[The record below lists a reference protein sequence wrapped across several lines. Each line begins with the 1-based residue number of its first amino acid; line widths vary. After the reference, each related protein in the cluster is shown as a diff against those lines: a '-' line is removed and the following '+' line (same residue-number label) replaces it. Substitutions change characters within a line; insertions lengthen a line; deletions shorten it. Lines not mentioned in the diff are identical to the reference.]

1 MATGSERY
9 RKHKVW
15 ETLTLKRDALAAAR
29 YDDARAE
36 QWRKDIVEWLTE
48 AAKTKAALQP
58 ALYLSALNNLSIVLN
73 ELPSADAAFKQFVG
87 VNNTGY
93 GQPRIDNLEAALRAL
108 PLPPP
113 RDLKDSYVKLLDDEI
128 EARTAR
134 LDQLEARVE
143 ETETALRERLQQTEQ
158 LSKSLDAL
166 ESKIATSRE
175 EIATVSSEAQTK
187 IDTEWAETLDEWK
200 RARDE
205 ADAMTDAQALVHVT
219 TLAATAKA
227 GEALAEHAAGS
238 LSATDWTARGKRER
252 RAAQVIRA
260 GAWGAFLVAAAVGWY
275 IVNEAIRDKFDLT
288 VGDGILR
295 ASVALVIGA
304 FGALLLR
311 ESGRHFREA
320 DTAEDVALSLRAL
333 APFYAGSTEDV
344 RIDARKQV
352 GDAVLVRNVL
362 SRFAHRDAAKHAGG
376 VDVAELPHLV
386 EEATNALKNAR
397 EATGS

>member
-1 MATGSERY
+1 MLDEAVLTRSATGGDTGTGTVLRARGIMATGSERY

-36 QWRKDIVEWLTE
+36 QRREDIVEWLTE

-58 ALYLSALNNLSIVLN
+58 ALYLSALDNLSTVLN
-73 ELPSADAAFKQFVG
+73 GLPTGDAAFKQFVG
-87 VNNTGY
+87 VTGY
-93 GQPRIDNLEAALRAL
+93 DQSQIVNLEAVLRAL

-134 LDQLEARVE
+134 LDQLEARVA
-143 ETETALRERLQQTEQ
+143 ETETALRERLRQTEI
-158 LSKSLDAL
+158 LSRSLDAL
-166 ESKIATSRE
+166 ESKIDTSRE
-175 EIATVSSEAQTK
+175 EIAAVSSEAQTK
-187 IDTEWAETLDEWK
+187 IDTEWAETLDGWK
-200 RARDE
+200 RAREE
-205 ADAMTDAQALVHVT
+205 ADAMTNAQALVHVT

-252 RAAQVIRA
+252 RAAQLIRA

-275 IVNEAIRDKFDLT
+275 IVNEAIRDNFDLT

-304 FGALLLR
+304 FGALLL
-311 ESGRHFREA
+311 
-320 DTAEDVALSLRAL
+320 
-333 APFYAGSTEDV
+333 
-344 RIDARKQV
+344 
-352 GDAVLVRNVL
+352 
-362 SRFAHRDAAKHAGG
+362 
-376 VDVAELPHLV
+376 
-386 EEATNALKNAR
+386 
-397 EATGS
+397 